1 MRSLAVC
8 WKVHKRCLHF
18 FSACS
23 PFSTSENWQSVEIEE
38 IDGSEVKKGKK
49 VFFVEKAA
57 WQCRTRV
64 ETQENNLWF
73 ANRVRPTLI
82 TLQTQCPLHYYR
94 QPPPPPSQ
102 NWPLMMMMNH
112 WQWIIALHS
121 LLMMIGSRASYTA
134 RESSQKMM
142 SSYFGW
148 KLLCIIF
155 WPLVEGIDWKSES
168 PNEKLEFVCILCRKL
183 SLKALLVF
191 VLHKN
196 KVEKCFKKCAANL
209 QEYGLKCPMGGVAF
223 TLHCWHISINLRL
236 N

>member
-49 VFFVEKAA
+49 GEVFFVESRA
-57 WQCRTRV
+57 RV

-82 TLQTQCPLHYYR
+82 TLQTQCPLHRYYR
-94 QPPPPPSQ
+94 PPPPSQ
-102 NWPLMMMMNH
+102 NWPLMMMMMNH
-112 WQWIIALHS
+112 WQWIIVLHS
-121 LLMMIGSRASYTA
+121 LLMMIRASYIA

-142 SSYFGW
+142 SSYFGKDGNYYASSVKVTYSGHYWRGQWLEKW
-148 KLLCIIF
+148 KP
-155 WPLVEGIDWKSES
+155 WWKVGFCNTTYFLPQAVAKS
-168 PNEKLEFVCILCRKL
+168 
-183 SLKALLVF
+183 LLVF
-191 VLHKN
+191 VLQQQSW
-196 KVEKCFKKCAANL
+196 VMFKKCAANL
-209 QEYGLKCPMGGVAF
+209 QYSM
-223 TLHCWHISINLRL
+223 S
-236 N
+236 

>member
-49 VFFVEKAA
+49 GEVFFVESRA
-57 WQCRTRV
+57 RV

-82 TLQTQCPLHYYR
+82 TLQTQCPLHRYYR
-94 QPPPPPSQ
+94 PPPPSQ

-121 LLMMIGSRASYTA
+121 LLMMIRASYIA

-142 SSYFGW
+142 SSYFG
-148 KLLCIIF
+148 KDGNYYASS
-155 WPLVEGIDWKSES
+155 V
-168 PNEKLEFVCILCRKL
+168 
-183 SLKALLVF
+183 
-191 VLHKN
+191 
-196 KVEKCFKKCAANL
+196 KVTYSGHYWRGQWL
-209 QEYGLKCPMGGVAF
+209 
-223 TLHCWHISINLRL
+223 
-236 N
+236 